1 MFLLRNIIKKN
12 MNRFRVLVILKIVL
26 IFALLLAGLFI
37 WEIYKV
43 WPYPVLFFITAVYQ
57 TFSLFK
63 FIDKINRDLKRFL
76 TSIKYS
82 DFTQNYLH
90 KNFGNSYKELYNS
103 IVATYG
109 NLASDRLRAEE
120 NLQYLKTLI
129 EQVPSGIIS
138 YKEDGQIELINQAAK
153 NMLNIGNM
161 GNINMIKEGKNYLK
175 YLLDDLEIGRQ
186 KTARFYIGFKEK
198 NISIFA
204 SKFKLRNNLYTLV
217 TFKDL
222 EDELEKKRLENELN
236 IAQEIQASLLPQK
249 PPELKDY
256 EISAMFKPAKRV
268 GGDFYDFFQL
278 NENKYGIII
287 GDVSGKGLGAAIYT
301 TLIKGIFQT
310 LAYECT
316 STADLF
322 VKANSLIY
330 SMMDKKSFITAIYAV
345 LDTINNTFT
354 FARAGH
360 EPLIVY
366 EYKQEQ
372 FKYYKS
378 NGLGLGLDKG
388 KKLRDNLKECRID
401 IKVKDTL
408 LLYTDGLI
416 DMDNSSGK
424 DEALNNFKAIVLSN
438 YEKDINSILKEFTNY
453 VSKFNEKYEQYDDI
467 TIIAIRRNL

>member
-1 MFLLRNIIKKN
+1 
-12 MNRFRVLVILKIVL
+12 MNRFRIIVTLKIIL
-26 IFALLLAGLFI
+26 IVAFLLAGLFI
-37 WEIYKV
+37 LEKYGAWAIS
-43 WPYPVLFFITAVYQ
+43 VLFFITAVYQ
-57 TFSLFK
+57 TYSLFK

-82 DFTQNYLH
+82 DFTQSYLQ
-90 KNFGNSYKELYNS
+90 KNFGNSYQDLYSS
-103 IVATYG
+103 IIATYG
-109 NLASDRLRAEE
+109 NLSSDRLRAEE

-138 YKEDGQIELINQAAK
+138 YKENGQIELINQAAK
-153 NMLNIGNM
+153 RLLNIGDT
-161 GNINMIKEGKNYLK
+161 GNINMIKEEKDYLK
-175 YLLDDLEIGRQ
+175 YLLDDLEIGHE
-186 KTARFYIGFKEK
+186 KIARFYIGAKEK
-198 NISIFA
+198 NVSVFA

-249 PPELKDY
+249 LPEFKNY
-256 EISAMFKPAKRV
+256 EISTLFKPAKRV

-278 NENKYGIII
+278 DENRYGIII

-310 LAYECT
+310 LACECV
-316 STADLF
+316 STAELF

-330 SMMDKKSFITAIYAV
+330 TMLDKKSFITATYAIINTV
-345 LDTINNTFT
+345 NNTIT

-366 EYKQEQ
+366 ESQSKK

-378 NGLGLGLDKG
+378 RGLGLGLDKG
-388 KKLRDNLKECRID
+388 KKLRDNLEECIVNINVND
-401 IKVKDTL
+401 IL
-408 LLYTDGLI
+408 LFYTDGLV
-416 DMDNSSGK
+416 DMTHTYTE
-424 DEALNNFKAIVLSN
+424 DEAMNYFKATVSAN
-438 YEKDINSILKEFTNY
+438 CEKGTGAILQEFKNY
-453 VSKFNEKYEQYDDI
+453 VSKLTEKFEQFDDI
-467 TIIAIRRNL
+467 TIVAIKRNL